1 MSMQEVYIQSP
12 LGPIYIAASGEQIN
26 EVSFVNSLK
35 GKKADEEN
43 LDLCMP
49 ASDVLTKCVAQ
60 LQEYFNGQ
68 RTEFELPLSQS
79 GTDFQKRVW
88 DELVSIPYNKT
99 ISYLQLSKQLGNTK
113 AIRAVGAAN
122 GCNKINIIIPCHRVI
137 GSNGSLIG
145 YGGNLWRKQW
155 LLLHEQKVSGTA
167 LSLFPSL

>member
-1 MSMQEVYIQSP
+1 MSLQEVFIQSP
-12 LGPIYIAASGEQIN
+12 LGAIYIAASGEHIS

-43 LDLCMP
+43 LDLSVP
-49 ASDVLTKCVAQ
+49 VSDVLTKCVTQ
-60 LQEYFNGQ
+60 LHQYFSGQ

-88 DELVSIPYNKT
+88 NQLTTIPYNKT
-99 ISYLQLSKQLGNTK
+99 ISYLHLSKQLGNTK

-137 GSNGSLIG
+137 GSNGALVG